1 MATKQLKKSE
11 KKKMMEDEL
20 GITDQRKKM
29 DNTPKMDKGDKIKW
43 ILAGIAIL
51 CIWILT
57 KFSA

>member
-11 KKKMMEDEL
+11 KKKLMEDEL
-20 GITDQRKKM
+20 GITDERKKL
-29 DNTPKMDKGDKIKW
+29 DSKPKMDKGDKIKW
-43 ILAGIAIL
+43 ILAGIAFF